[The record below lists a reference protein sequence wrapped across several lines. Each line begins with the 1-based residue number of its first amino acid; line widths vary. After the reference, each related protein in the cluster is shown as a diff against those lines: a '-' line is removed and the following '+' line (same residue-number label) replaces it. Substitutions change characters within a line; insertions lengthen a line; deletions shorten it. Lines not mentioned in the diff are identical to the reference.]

1 MESLKGQTLFMF
13 FLSHLLFFIY
23 LFIRTEFEKWYL
35 IKLRY
40 FVGPFHL
47 TPIAIVKKL
56 YLFYVYL
63 FDPI

>member
-13 FLSHLLFFIY
+13 FLSHLFFIY

-40 FVGPFHL
+40 FVGPFSFN
-47 TPIAIVKKL
+47 P
-56 YLFYVYL
+56 YSNS
-63 FDPI
+63 